1 MTANFYKNLK
11 TCSAAVLFVILT
23 ACASSPRHA
32 GPADGVKVGEG
43 SSLKNMVP
51 ASQLE
56 QSATKQYNS
65 MKQKASQKNALAPE
79 NHPQVIRLRA
89 IAKKILPHAYAW
101 NPDSQAWKWEINL
114 FVSDEVNA
122 FCMPGGKIA
131 FYTGILEKLKLND
144 DEVATVMG
152 HEIAHALREHARDRL
167 AKSQL
172 GNLGANV
179 LSQALGLGS
188 LGSQAINQGVQLVGL
203 SFSRSDEK
211 DADLVGMDLAAR
223 AGYDPRAGI
232 SLWQKM
238 GQLSKDRPAEWLS
251 THPSGDSRIYEIQ
264 RNLSD
269 VLPLYAKAKNTTVD
283 HLPDYKP

>member
-1 MTANFYKNLK
+1 MRQRPIFSKICTV
-11 TCSAAVLFVILT
+11 VLTVALV
-23 ACASSPRHA
+23 ACAANPRS
-32 GPADGVKVGEG
+32 GPSDGVRVNDSAG
-43 SSLKNMVP
+43 LKNMVP

-56 QSATKQYNS
+56 QTAARQYGD
-65 MKQKASQKNALAPE
+65 MKVAAGKKNALAPE
-79 NHPQVIRLRA
+79 NSPELLRLRA
-89 IAKKILPHAYAW
+89 IAKQILPHASIW
-101 NPDSQAWKWEINL
+101 NPDAQNWKWEINL

-152 HEIAHALREHARDRL
+152 HEIAHALSEHARDRL
-167 AKSQL
+167 AKEQI

-188 LGSQAINQGVQLVGL
+188 LGSQAINQGVQIIGL
-203 SFSRSDEK
+203 SFSRADEK

-283 HLPDYKP
+283 HLPEYRP